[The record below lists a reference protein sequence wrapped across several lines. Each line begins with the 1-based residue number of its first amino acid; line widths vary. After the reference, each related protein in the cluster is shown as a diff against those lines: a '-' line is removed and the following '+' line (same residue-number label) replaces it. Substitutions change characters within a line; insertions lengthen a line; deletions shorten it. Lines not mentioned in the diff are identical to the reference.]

1 MPGRVVIE
9 QAIALP
15 LWRTPF
21 SDSKLDLTIRPSGFD
36 RLIGSATASGGHM
49 TRNQSSLVAKLTFV
63 ATLGGLLFGY
73 DTAVISGA
81 VSSIDANF
89 IDPLHLSETARSSL
103 SGWTVSSAL
112 LGCVIGAIVAGWI
125 SNAIGRKGGML
136 VAGALFLLSAIGSAY
151 PELGLGP
158 IGGMGPRA
166 LTPFVL
172 YRILCGVGVGIA
184 SMLSPLYIAEIAP
197 SRIRG
202 RLVSFNQ
209 LSIVLGMLLVYF
221 VNWAI
226 ASQGDE
232 TWIRTTGWRYMLSS
246 EAVPALLF
254 IALLLGVPDTPRWL
268 VLKGRRDQA
277 LAVLTRLVGI
287 DEARGTIAEIEA
299 TLVDRSQPSG
309 TPLFAFGGLVIV
321 AGILLSAFQ
330 QFVGINAVL
339 YYAPLMFKNMGAT
352 TDTALWQTI
361 IVGIA
366 NVVFTVVAILTVDRL
381 GRKPLLIVGGL
392 VMAAAMVSLG
402 FLFQAKAVGIGA
414 LIAVVVYIAGFALS
428 WGPVTWVLLSEM
440 FPNAIKSKAL
450 AIAVAVQWIANLLVS
465 WSFKVV
471 DGNSTLNAAFNHGF
485 AYWVYG
491 GMSLLASAFVYFYV
505 PETKRRTLEGIQQ
518 LWLRGRQPQPAA
530 ES

>member
-1 MPGRVVIE
+1 MTYDDPEAFVGGE
-9 QAIALP
+9 QAALV
-15 LWRTPF
+15 R
-21 SDSKLDLTIRPSGFD
+21 R
-36 RLIGSATASGGHM
+36 
-49 TRNQSSLVAKLTFV
+49 LTFV

-89 IDPLHLSETARSSL
+89 IDPLQLSETARSSL

-112 LGCVIGAIVAGWI
+112 FGCIIGAIVAGWV

-136 VAGALFLLSAIGSAY
+136 LAGALFLISAMGSAY
-151 PELGLGP
+151 PEFGLGP
-158 IGGMGPRA
+158 IGGMGPSA

-197 SRIRG
+197 SKIRG

-232 TWIRTTGWRYMLSS
+232 LWIRTTGWRLMLAS
-246 EAVPALLF
+246 EAIPALLF
-254 IALLLGVPDTPRWL
+254 VALLLWVPDTPRWL
-268 VLKGRRDQA
+268 VLKGRSEEA
-277 LAVLTRLVGI
+277 LRVMSRLVS
-287 DEARGTIAEIEA
+287 DQEARITIAEIKA
-299 TLVDRSQPSG
+299 TLTARSDPAG
-309 TPLFAFGGLVIV
+309 ARLFAFGGLVIV
-321 AGILLSAFQ
+321 AGILLSVFQ

-339 YYAPLMFKNMGAT
+339 YYAPLMFKNLGAT
-352 TDTALWQTI
+352 TDSALWQTI
-361 IVGIA
+361 VVGIA
-366 NVVFTVVAILTVDRL
+366 NVAFTVVAILTVDRL
-381 GRKPLLIVGGL
+381 GRKPLLIIGGL
-392 VMAAAMVSLG
+392 VMAVAMISLG

-440 FPNAIKSKAL
+440 FPNAIKSKAM
-450 AIAVAVQWIANLLVS
+450 AIAVAAQWIANLLVS
-465 WSFKVV
+465 WSFKVL
-471 DGNSTLNAAFNHGF
+471 DGNSALNAAFNHGF

-491 GMSLLASAFVYFYV
+491 GMSLLASLFVYFCV
-505 PETKRRTLEGIQQ
+505 PETKRLSLEGIQS
-518 LWLRGRQPQPAA
+518 LWSRGRALPAA
-530 ES
+530 TAP

>member
-1 MPGRVVIE
+1 MT
-9 QAIALP
+9 QSN
-15 LWRTPF
+15 T
-21 SDSKLDLTIRPSGFD
+21 S
-36 RLIGSATASGGHM
+36 LITG
-49 TRNQSSLVAKLTFV
+49 LTFV

-112 LGCVIGAIVAGWI
+112 FGCIIGAVIAGWV

-136 VAGALFLLSAIGSAY
+136 VAGALFLLSAVGSAF
-151 PELGLGP
+151 PEIGLGP
-158 IGGMGPRA
+158 IGAMGPKA
-166 LTPFVL
+166 LTPFIF
-172 YRILCGVGVGIA
+172 YRILCGVAVGIA

-232 TWIRTTGWRYMLSS
+232 AWLRTTGWRLMLAS
-246 EAVPALLF
+246 EAIPALLF
-254 IALLLGVPDTPRWL
+254 LTLLLLVPDTPRWL
-268 VLKGRRDQA
+268 VMKGRSEKA
-277 LAVLTRLVGI
+277 LGVLTRLVGI
-287 DEARGTIAEIEA
+287 DEARATIAEIETTVVVQTHPVGA
-299 TLVDRSQPSG
+299 
-309 TPLFAFGGLVIV
+309 PLFAFGSLVIV
-321 AGILLSAFQ
+321 AGVLLSVFQ
-330 QFVGINAVL
+330 QFIGINAVL

-361 IVGIA
+361 IVGLA
-366 NVVFTVVAILTVDRL
+366 NVIFTVVAILTVDRL
-381 GRKPLLIVGGL
+381 GRKPLLIGGGL
-392 VMAAAMVSLG
+392 VMAVAMITLG
-402 FLFQAKAVGIGA
+402 FLFQARAVGTVA

-440 FPNAIKSKAL
+440 FPNSIKNKAL
-450 AIAVAVQWIANLLVS
+450 AIAVAAQWIANLLVS

-471 DGNSTLNAAFNHGF
+471 DGNSMLNASFNHGF
-485 AYWVYG
+485 AYWIYG
-491 GMSLLASAFVYFYV
+491 GMSVLAAAFVYFYV
-505 PETKRRTLEGIQQ
+505 PETKRRTLEGIQN
-518 LWLRGRQPQPAA
+518 LWLRGEHLPPGSAAIRIPTSREQPSAG
-530 ES
+530 